1 MEIWLSLTP
10 SIPVLAVVL
19 GTKPIFTKPV
29 VARPCSALW
38 TRMPLPSPPV
48 ALANYSQLIA
58 RRLGSLRRRPSAL
71 ASRQTTHARPQHAR
85 LPLSRQRARVPRRP
99 EEARAMEEA
108 RAVQRKEKKWR
119 RKQWSTAQMEIEEV
133 EMDRM

>member
-1 MEIWLSLTP
+1 
-10 SIPVLAVVL
+10 
-19 GTKPIFTKPV
+19 
-29 VARPCSALW
+29 
-38 TRMPLPSPPV
+38 MPLPSPPV

-108 RAVQRKEKKWR
+108 RAKEIVR
-119 RKQWSTAQMEIEEV
+119 AMEEPRAMVVARTMEESGAMV
-133 EMDRM
+133 VARTMDCL